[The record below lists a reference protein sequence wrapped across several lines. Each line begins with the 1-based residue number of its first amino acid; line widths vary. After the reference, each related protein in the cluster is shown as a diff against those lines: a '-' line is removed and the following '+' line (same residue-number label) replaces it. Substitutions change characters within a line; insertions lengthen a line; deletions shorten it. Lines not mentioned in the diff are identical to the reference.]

1 MSDISISFSWWAL
14 GWFAA
19 GEAVLLT
26 TIVVAILA
34 AALLLARRAGSS
46 GLSRW
51 LQISLVL
58 VGAVWL
64 AGIGVWAFGLA
75 DEISTRIYETR
86 HHYQLD
92 RTAVVAG
99 ITLPA
104 GAWISID
111 EQGRLY
117 RVETAPDAAVAI
129 DATPW
134 RGDIQLVMPDL
145 GRAGQGIVQSG
156 ILAADAVLQGTL
168 CHAGNTAE
176 FSDDGGELLHCTL
189 AERSVIAV
197 AIVTAGSGSS
207 TQQVACAADREI
219 EFGIL
224 GRLLERC
231 VLAEATT
238 VGPTACAGGE
248 EIVFSGDGLDAC
260 TLAAAQRVGPFDL
273 PEGAHVRFT
282 QGHLSAIETP
292 DSSAPRVISDL
303 ELPPGAAVALCDRSE
318 EIDYLL
324 IPDDRYVRIAGVKLT
339 AG

>member
-19 GEAVLLT
+19 GEAAPLT

-34 AALLLARRAGSS
+34 AALLLACRAGSS

-64 AGIGVWAFGLA
+64 AGICVWAFGLA

-117 RVETAPDAAVAI
+117 RVETAPDAWVSI

-145 GRAGQGIVQSG
+145 RRAGQGIVQSG
-156 ILAADAVLQGTL
+156 ILAADAVLQGTP
-168 CHAGNTAE
+168 CRAGNTAQ

-197 AIVTAGSGSS
+197 RSS
-207 TQQVACAADREI
+207 RPAV
-219 EFGIL
+219 
-224 GRLLERC
+224 
-231 VLAEATT
+231 
-238 VGPTACAGGE
+238 
-248 EIVFSGDGLDAC
+248 
-260 TLAAAQRVGPFDL
+260 AAA
-273 PEGAHVRFT
+273 
-282 QGHLSAIETP
+282 
-292 DSSAPRVISDL
+292 
-303 ELPPGAAVALCDRSE
+303 RS
-318 EIDYLL
+318 
-324 IPDDRYVRIAGVKLT
+324 R
-339 AG
+339 

>member
-1 MSDISISFSWWAL
+1 MVGARVVCRGRGGAPDHNRRRHSRGGS
-14 GWFAA
+14 AA
-19 GEAVLLT
+19 RPPRRQQRL
-26 TIVVAILA
+26 VALA
-34 AALLLARRAGSS
+34 ANQS
-46 GLSRW
+46 G
-51 LQISLVL
+51 V

-64 AGIGVWAFGLA
+64 AGSGVWAFGLA

-145 GRAGQGIVQSG
+145 RRAGQGIVQSG
-156 ILAADAVLQGTL
+156 ILAADAVLQGTP
-168 CHAGNTAE
+168 CRAGNTAQ

-197 AIVTAGSGSS
+197 RSS
-207 TQQVACAADREI
+207 RPAV
-219 EFGIL
+219 
-224 GRLLERC
+224 
-231 VLAEATT
+231 
-238 VGPTACAGGE
+238 
-248 EIVFSGDGLDAC
+248 
-260 TLAAAQRVGPFDL
+260 AAA
-273 PEGAHVRFT
+273 
-282 QGHLSAIETP
+282 
-292 DSSAPRVISDL
+292 
-303 ELPPGAAVALCDRSE
+303 RS
-318 EIDYLL
+318 
-324 IPDDRYVRIAGVKLT
+324 R
-339 AG
+339 